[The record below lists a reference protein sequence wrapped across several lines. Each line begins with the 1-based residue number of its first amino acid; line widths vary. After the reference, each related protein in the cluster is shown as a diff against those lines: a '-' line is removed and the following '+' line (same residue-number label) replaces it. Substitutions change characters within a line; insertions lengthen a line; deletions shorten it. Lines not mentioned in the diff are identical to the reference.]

1 MPFVTE
7 VSFMLFSITKLFGKK
22 NNMPMERRD
31 GVGSILLRMREVLD
45 SYPGFSDTS
54 MVLLGL

>member
-1 MPFVTE
+1 
-7 VSFMLFSITKLFGKK
+7 MLFSITKLFGKK
-22 NNMPMERRD
+22 DMPTERRG

-45 SYPGFSDTS
+45 SYPGFSDIS